1 MMPFWSFPAILTD
14 IFYELVVNKRMRVS
28 TPNNEST
35 SVEEKYRQALDYHSQ
50 GRVGKIEVTPT
61 KPCLTARDLSLA
73 YSPGVAAPCLEIAK
87 NPDDVYKYTAKGN
100 LVAVLSNG
108 TAVLGLGDIGPL
120 ASKPVME
127 GKGVLF
133 KRFADIDVFDIEIN
147 SRTVDEIVNVVKAL
161 EPTFGGVNLEDIKA
175 PECFEVERRLQ
186 EICDIPIFHDDQ
198 HGTAI
203 IGGAAFI
210 NACEITNRDI
220 AKTKVVVSGAGAAA
234 IATALFFL
242 ELGVTKEN
250 VIMCDSKGVIWK
262 GRTDGMN
269 KYKEVFANDTK
280 ARTLADAM
288 IGADA
293 FIGCSAKGLVSKDM
307 VKSMA
312 NDPIIFAM
320 ANPDPEI
327 TPEEVAE
334 VRSDAIMATG
344 RSDYPNQVNNVLGF
358 PFIFRGALDVRAR
371 KINEQMKKAA
381 AMALA
386 ALAKEEV
393 PDDVKRAY
401 GNENFSFGRN
411 YLIPK
416 PFDKRVLTRVAPA
429 VAKAAMDS
437 GVARVQ
443 IEDMNAYAK
452 SLQERLGQTGSIMR
466 NIRSRL
472 PGADKPRIVFPEGTN
487 ARILKAVSILNDEGL
502 IQPILLG
509 NKKVIHKK
517 MDALGVSNL
526 KDVEIRHT
534 EDSENYNAYVNEYF
548 HLRQRKGVS
557 LSFARDTMKRG
568 NYYGSMM
575 VRMGHADGMITGA
588 TQNYPECIKPIMKVV
603 GTNVAGKPKV
613 AGIMMLVLKS
623 RVVFLADCTVQQNPN
638 ANDLADIAISAA
650 QLYRRVMQAEPRVAF
665 LSYSNFGSNRDPQA
679 TKMAEA
685 VKIAKSKDATLI
697 ADGEM
702 QADVATSTEIMK
714 NLFDFCT
721 LDKAAD
727 VLIFPD
733 LNSANISYK
742 LLAQLGGATPIGPI
756 LLPLKHAVNIVQ
768 RTSSVDEIVNMSH
781 LTALISQE
789 IKAFRLAKQ

>member
-1 MMPFWSFPAILTD
+1 
-14 IFYELVVNKRMRVS
+14 MRVS
-28 TPNNEST
+28 TPNNETT
-35 SVEEKYRQALDYHSQ
+35 SAEEKYRQALDYHAN
-50 GRVGKIEVTPT
+50 GRVGKIEITPT

-120 ASKPVME
+120 AGKPVME

-147 SRTVDEIVNVVKAL
+147 SKTVEEIVSVVRAL
-161 EPTFGGVNLEDIKA
+161 EPTFGGINLEDIKA
-175 PECFEVERRLQ
+175 PECFEVERQLQ
-186 EICDIPIFHDDQ
+186 DMDIPVFHDDQ

-210 NACEITNRDI
+210 NACEVTGRDV

-234 IATALFFL
+234 IATAKFFL
-242 ELGVTKEN
+242 ELGVKKSN
-250 VIMCDSKGVIWK
+250 VIMCDSKGVIWE
-262 GRTDGMN
+262 GRTEGMN
-269 KYKEVFANDTK
+269 EYKAFFANNTK
-280 ARTLADAM
+280 CRTLGDAM
-288 IGADA
+288 KDADC
-293 FIGCSAKGLVSKDM
+293 FVGCSAKGLVSKDM

-312 NDPIIFAM
+312 KDPIIFAM

-371 KINEQMKKAA
+371 KINEHMKKAA
-381 AMALA
+381 AMAIA

-401 GNENFSFGRN
+401 GNEDFKFGRT

-429 VAKAAMDS
+429 VAKAAMES
-437 GVARVQ
+437 GVARIQ

-487 ARILKAVSILNDEGL
+487 ARILKAVSILKEEGL
-502 IQPILLG
+502 IHPILLG
-509 NKKVIHKK
+509 NKKIIHKK
-517 MDALGVSNL
+517 MDALGVSSL
-526 KDVEIRHT
+526 KDIEIMAT
-534 EDSENYNAYVNEYF
+534 EDSENYEGYVKEYF
-548 HLRQRKGVS
+548 QLRQRKGVS

-575 VRMGHADGMITGA
+575 VRMGQADGMITGA
-588 TQNYPECIKPIMKVV
+588 TQNYPECIKPIMKVI
-603 GTNVAGKPKV
+603 GTNVAGRPKV
-613 AGIMMLVLKS
+613 AGIMILVFKS
-623 RVVFLADCTVQQNPN
+623 RVVFLADCTVQQNPD
-638 ANDLADIAISAA
+638 ASDLADIAISAA
-650 QLYRRVMQAEPRVAF
+650 HLYRRVMQAEPRVAF

-685 VKIAKSKDATLI
+685 VKIAKSKDNTLI

-702 QADVATSTEIMK
+702 QADVASNTEIMR
-714 NLFDFCT
+714 NLFDFCS

-733 LNSANISYK
+733 LNAANISYK

-756 LLPLKHAVNIVQ
+756 LLPLKHAINIVQ
-768 RTSSVDEIVNMSH
+768 RTSTVDEIVNMSH

-789 IKAFRLAKQ
+789 IKAHKLAKL

>member
-1 MMPFWSFPAILTD
+1 VTQP
-14 IFYELVVNKRMRVS
+14 K
-28 TPNNEST
+28 NEANSA
-35 SVEEKYRQALDYHSQ
+35 EEKYRLALDYHANP
-50 GRVGKIEVTPT
+50 RPCKIEVIST

-87 NPDDVYKYTAKGN
+87 NPDDVYKYTGKGN

-108 TAVLGLGDIGPL
+108 SAVLGLGDIGAL
-120 ASKPVME
+120 AGKPVME

-133 KRFADIDVFDIEIN
+133 KRFADIDVFDIEIA
-147 SRTVDEIVNVVKAL
+147 SKTVDEVVNVVKAL

-175 PECFEVERRLQ
+175 PECFEIEKRLQ

-203 IGGAAFI
+203 IGGAAFL
-210 NACEITNRDI
+210 NACEITGRDI
-220 AKTKVVVSGAGAAA
+220 SKTTVVVSGAGAAA

-242 ELGVTKEN
+242 ELGVKKEN
-250 VIMCDSKGVIWK
+250 VIMCDSKGVIFK

-269 KYKEVFANDTK
+269 KYKDIFANETK

-288 IGADA
+288 NGADV

-312 NDPIIFAM
+312 KNPIIFAM

-327 TPEEVAE
+327 TPEEVAQ
-334 VRSDAIMATG
+334 VRDDAIMATG

-381 AMALA
+381 ALALA

-393 PDDVKRAY
+393 PEDVKRAY
-401 GNENFSFGRN
+401 GNENFSFGKN

-416 PFDKRVLTRVAPA
+416 PFDKRVLTRVSPA
-429 VAKAAMDS
+429 VAKAAIES
-437 GVARVQ
+437 GVARLK
-443 IEDMNAYAK
+443 IDDFNAYAK

-472 PGADKPRIVFPEGTN
+472 PGADKPKIVFPEGTN
-487 ARILKAVSILNDEGL
+487 ARILKAVSILQDEGL
-502 IQPILLG
+502 IQPVLLG
-509 NKKVIHKK
+509 SKKTIHKK
-517 MDALGVSNL
+517 MDQLGVSNL
-526 KDVEIRHT
+526 KEVEIISA
-534 EDSENYNAYVNEYF
+534 EDSDSYDQFVKDYYAQ
-548 HLRQRKGVS
+548 RQRKGIS
-557 LSFARDTMKRG
+557 LTSAKDALKRG
-568 NYYGSMM
+568 NYFGSMM
-575 VRMGHADGMITGA
+575 VKTGIADGMITGA
-588 TQNYPECIKPIMKVV
+588 TQNYPDCIRPIMKVI
-603 GTNVAGKPKV
+603 GTNNPNRPKV

-623 RVVFLADCTVQQNPN
+623 RVVFMADCTVQQNPD
-638 ANDLADIAISAA
+638 AHDIADIALSAA
-650 QLYRRVMQAEPRVAF
+650 QLYRNVIKEEPRVAF

-679 TKMAEA
+679 AKMGEA
-685 VKIAKSKDATLI
+685 VKIAKAKDPTLI

-702 QADVATSTEIMK
+702 QADVATNADIMK
-714 NLFDFCT
+714 NLFEFCS
-721 LDKAAD
+721 LDKPAD
-727 VLIFPD
+727 ILIFPD

-742 LLAQLGGATPIGPI
+742 LLAQLGNATPIGPI
-756 LLPLKHAVNIVQ
+756 LLPLKHAINIVQ
-768 RTSSVDEIVNMSH
+768 RTSTVDEIVNMSH

-789 IKAFRLAKQ
+789 IKAHRAQKH

>member
-1 MMPFWSFPAILTD
+1 M
-14 IFYELVVNKRMRVS
+14 
-28 TPNNEST
+28 
-35 SVEEKYRQALDYHSQ
+35 DYHSS
-50 GRVGKIEVTPT
+50 GRPGKVEITPT

-87 NPDDVYKYTAKGN
+87 NPEDVYKYTAKGN

-108 TAVLGLGDIGPL
+108 TAVLGLGDIGAL
-120 ASKPVME
+120 AGKPVME
-127 GKGVLF
+127 GKGILF
-133 KRFADIDVFDIEIN
+133 KRFADVDVFDIEIS
-147 SRTVDEIVNVVKAL
+147 SRTVDEVVNVVKAL

-175 PECFEVERRLQ
+175 PECFEIEKRLQ

-210 NACEITNRDI
+210 NACEITKRDI
-220 AKTKVVVSGAGAAA
+220 AKVKVVVSGAGAAA
-234 IATALFFL
+234 IATALFMI
-242 ELGVTKEN
+242 ELGCKKEN
-250 VIMCDSKGVIWK
+250 ILMADSKGVIYK

-269 KYKEVFANDTK
+269 KYKDMFANETK
-280 ARTLADAM
+280 CRTLADAM
-288 IGADA
+288 VGADA

-312 NDPIIFAM
+312 KDPIIFAM

-327 TPEEVAE
+327 TPEEVAQ
-334 VRSDAIMATG
+334 VRDDAIMATG

-358 PFIFRGALDVRAR
+358 PFIFRGALDVRAK
-371 KINEQMKKAA
+371 KINEEMKKAA
-381 AMALA
+381 AYALA

-401 GNENFSFGRN
+401 GNENFTFGRN

-416 PFDKRVLTRVAPA
+416 PFDKRVLTRVSPA

-437 GVARVQ
+437 GVARIR
-443 IEDMNAYAK
+443 IEDMSAYAK

-472 PGADKPRIVFPEGTN
+472 PNAGGADKPKIVFPEGSN
-487 ARILKAVSILNDEGL
+487 ARILKAVSILKDEGL
-502 IQPILLG
+502 IQPVLLG
-509 NKKVIHKK
+509 NKKIIHKK
-517 MDALGVSNL
+517 MDQLGVSNL
-526 KDVEIRHT
+526 KDVEVIAA
-534 EDSENYNAYVNEYF
+534 EDSPKYENYVQEF
-548 HLRQRKGVS
+548 FTHRQRKGVS
-557 LSFARDTMKRG
+557 YNYAKDTLKRG
-568 NYYGSMM
+568 NYFGSMM
-575 VRMGHADGMITGA
+575 VKMGDADGMITGA
-588 TQNYPECIKPIMKVV
+588 TQNYPECIRPIMKTI
-603 GTNVAGKPKV
+603 GTHTPGRSKV
-613 AGIMMLVLKS
+613 AGIMMLVFKS
-623 RVVFLADCTVQQNPN
+623 RVVFLADCTVQMNPD
-638 ANDLADIAISAA
+638 ANDLADIAVNAA
-650 QLYRRVMQAEPRVAF
+650 QMWRNVMKSEPRVAF
-665 LSYSNFGSNRDPQA
+665 LSYSNFGSNREGDA
-679 TKMAEA
+679 RKMADA
-685 VKIAKSKDATLI
+685 VKIAKQKDPTLI

-702 QADVATSTEIMK
+702 QADVATNADIMK

-742 LLAQLGGATPIGPI
+742 LLAQLGGATPIGPV
-756 LLPLKHAVNIVQ
+756 LLPLRYAINIVQ
-768 RTSSVDEIVNMSH
+768 RTSTIDEIVNMSH

-789 IKAFRLAKQ
+789 IKAYKQNKQLNS

>member
-1 MMPFWSFPAILTD
+1 M
-14 IFYELVVNKRMRVS
+14 
-28 TPNNEST
+28 
-35 SVEEKYRQALDYHSQ
+35 DYHSQ
-50 GRVGKIEVTPT
+50 GRAGKIEITST

-87 NPDDVYKYTAKGN
+87 NPEDVYKYTAKGN

-120 ASKPVME
+120 AGKPVME

-133 KRFADIDVFDIEIN
+133 KRFADIDVFDIEIS
-147 SRTVDEIVNVVKAL
+147 SRTVEEVVAVVKAL

-175 PECFEVERRLQ
+175 PECFEIEKRLQ

-210 NACEITNRDI
+210 NACEVTGRDL

-234 IATALFFL
+234 IATALFFIT
-242 ELGVTKEN
+242 LGVKKEN
-250 VIMCDSKGVIWK
+250 VLMADSKGVIWK

-269 KYKEVFANDTK
+269 KYKEMFANDTK
-280 ARTLADAM
+280 CRTLADAM
-288 IGADA
+288 KDADC

-312 NDPIIFAM
+312 KNPIIFAM

-327 TPEEVAE
+327 TPEEVAS
-334 VRSDAIMATG
+334 VRDDAIMATG

-371 KINEQMKKAA
+371 KINEEMKKAA
-381 AMALA
+381 AYALA
-386 ALAKEEV
+386 GLAKEEV

-401 GNENFSFGRN
+401 GNEEFTFGKN

-416 PFDKRVLTRVAPA
+416 PFDKRVLTRVSPA

-437 GVARVQ
+437 GVARIR

-472 PGADKPRIVFPEGTN
+472 PNASGSDKPRIVFPEGTN
-487 ARILKAVSILNDEGL
+487 ARILKAVSILKDEGL
-502 IQPILLG
+502 IQPVLLG
-509 NKKVIHKK
+509 NKKIIHKK

-526 KDVEIRHT
+526 KEVEVIAA
-534 EDSENYNAYVNEYF
+534 EDSVKYEKYVTEF
-548 HLRQRKGVS
+548 FTLRQRKGVS
-557 LSFARDTMKRG
+557 YNYAKDTMKRG
-568 NYYGSMM
+568 NYFGSMM
-575 VRMGHADGMITGA
+575 VRMGDADGMITGA
-588 TQNYPECIKPIMKVV
+588 TQNYPECIRPIMKTI
-603 GTNVAGKPKV
+603 GTHTPGKSKV
-613 AGIMMLVLKS
+613 AGIMMLVFKS
-623 RVVFLADCTVQQNPN
+623 RVVFLADCTVQMNPD
-638 ANDLADIAISAA
+638 ANDLADIAVNAA
-650 QLYRRVMQAEPRVAF
+650 QMYRNVMKAEPRVAF
-665 LSYSNFGSNRDPQA
+665 LSYSNFGSNREGTA
-679 TKMAEA
+679 SKMADA
-685 VKIAKSKDATLI
+685 VKIAKQKDPTLI

-702 QADVATSTEIMK
+702 QADVATNADIMK
-714 NLFDFCT
+714 NLFEFCT

-756 LLPLKHAVNIVQ
+756 LLPLRYAINIVQ
-768 RTSSVDEIVNMSH
+768 RTSTVDEIVNMSH

-789 IKAFRLAKQ
+789 IKAYRANKHS

>member
-1 MMPFWSFPAILTD
+1 M
-14 IFYELVVNKRMRVS
+14 S
-28 TPNNEST
+28 TPKNETT
-35 SVEEKYRQALDYHSQ
+35 SADEKYRLALDYHAH
-50 GRVGKIEVTPT
+50 GRAGKIEITPT

-87 NPDDVYKYTAKGN
+87 NPEDVYKYTAKGN

-120 ASKPVME
+120 AGKPVME

-147 SRTVDEIVNVVKAL
+147 NRTVEDIVRTVKSL
-161 EPTFGGVNLEDIKA
+161 EPTFGGINLEDIKA
-175 PECFEVERRLQ
+175 PECFEVEKQLQ
-186 EICDIPIFHDDQ
+186 EIMDIPVFHDDQ

-210 NACEITNRDI
+210 NACEITGRDI
-220 AKTKVVVSGAGAAA
+220 SKTSVVVSGAGAAA
-234 IATALFFL
+234 IATATFLL
-242 ELGVTKEN
+242 ELGVKKEN
-250 VIMCDSKGVIWK
+250 VIMCDSKGVIHK
-262 GRTDGMN
+262 GRVDGMN
-269 KYKEVFANDTK
+269 KYKEIFANDTK

-288 IGADA
+288 KGADS

-312 NDPIIFAM
+312 KNPIIFAM

-334 VRSDAIMATG
+334 VRDDAIMATG

-358 PFIFRGALDVRAR
+358 PYIFRGALDVRAR
-371 KINEQMKKAA
+371 KINEEMKKAA
-381 AMALA
+381 ALALA

-401 GNENFSFGRN
+401 GNEEFTFGRN

-437 GVARVQ
+437 GVARIQ
-443 IEDMNAYAK
+443 IEDLNAYAT

-472 PGADKPRIVFPEGTN
+472 PGADKPKIVFPEGTN
-487 ARILKAVSILNDEGL
+487 ARILKAVSILRDEGL

-509 NKKVIHKK
+509 NKKTIHRK
-517 MDALGVSNL
+517 MDELGVSNL
-526 KDVEIRHT
+526 KDLEIIYPEESTHYESFVKEFFT
-534 EDSENYNAYVNEYF
+534 Q
-548 HLRQRKGVS
+548 RQRKGVS
-557 LSFARDTMKRG
+557 YSFAKDTLKRG
-568 NYYGSMM
+568 NYFGSMM
-575 VRMGHADGMITGA
+575 VKLGQADGMITGA
-588 TQNYPECIKPIMKVV
+588 TQNYPECIRPIMKVI
-603 GTNVAGKPKV
+603 GAQSPNRAKV
-613 AGIMMLVLKS
+613 AGIMMLVFKS
-623 RVVFLADCTVQQNPN
+623 RVIFLADCTVQMNPD

-650 QLYRRVMQAEPRVAF
+650 QLYRNVMKQEPRVAF

-679 TKMAEA
+679 VKMAEA
-685 VKIAKSKDATLI
+685 VKIAKSKDANLI

-702 QADVATSTEIMK
+702 QADVATNADIMK
-714 NLFDFCT
+714 NLFDFCS

-733 LNSANISYK
+733 LGSANISYK

-756 LLPLKHAVNIVQ
+756 LLPLKYAINIVQ
-768 RTSSVDEIVNMSH
+768 RTSTVDEIVNMSH

-789 IKAFRLAKQ
+789 IKAYRAQLPKN

>member
-1 MMPFWSFPAILTD
+1 
-14 IFYELVVNKRMRVS
+14 VS
-28 TPNNEST
+28 TPNNENS
-35 SVEEKYRQALDYHSQ
+35 SAEERYKLALDYHSH
-50 GRVGKIEVTPT
+50 GRAGKIEITPT
-61 KPCLTARDLSLA
+61 KACLTARDLSLA

-108 TAVLGLGDIGPL
+108 TAVLGLGDIGAL
-120 ASKPVME
+120 AGKPVME

-133 KRFADIDVFDIEIN
+133 KRFADIDVFDIEI
-147 SRTVDEIVNVVKAL
+147 SSKTVDEVVATVKAL

-175 PECFEVERRLQ
+175 PECFEIEKRLQ

-203 IGGAAFI
+203 IGGAAFL
-210 NACEITNRDI
+210 NACEITGRDVS
-220 AKTKVVVSGAGAAA
+220 KTTVVVSGAGAAA

-242 ELGVTKEN
+242 ELGVKKEN
-250 VIMCDSKGVIWK
+250 VIMCDSKGVIYK

-269 KYKEVFANDTK
+269 KYKDFFANDTK
-280 ARTLADAM
+280 ARTLGDALK
-288 IGADA
+288 GADC

-312 NDPIIFAM
+312 ANPIIFAM

-401 GNENFSFGRN
+401 GNENFSFGKN

-437 GVARVQ
+437 GVARLK
-443 IEDMNAYAK
+443 IEDFNAYAK

-472 PGADKPRIVFPEGTN
+472 PGSEKPRIVFPEGTN
-487 ARILKAVSILNDEGL
+487 ARILKAVSILKDEGL
-502 IQPILLG
+502 IEPILLG
-509 NKKVIHKK
+509 SKKIIHKK
-517 MDALGVSNL
+517 MDQVGVSNL
-526 KDVEIRHT
+526 KEIEILHT
-534 EDSENYNAYVNEYF
+534 EESEHYENFVKEFYA
-548 HLRQRKGVS
+548 LRQRKGVS
-557 LSFARDTMKRG
+557 LSFAKDTIKRG
-568 NYYGSMM
+568 NYFGSMM
-575 VRMGHADGMITGA
+575 VKMGLADGMITGA
-588 TQNYPECIKPIMKVV
+588 TQNYPECIKPIMKVI
-603 GTNVAGKPKV
+603 GTNVPGRPKV
-613 AGIMMLVLKS
+613 AGIMILVFKQ
-623 RVVFLADCTVQQNPN
+623 RVVFLADCTVQKNPD
-638 ANDLADIAISAA
+638 ASDLADIAISAA

-679 TKMAEA
+679 TKMGEA
-685 VKIAKSKDATLI
+685 VKIAKSKDANLI

-702 QADVATSTEIMK
+702 QADVATNTDIMK
-714 NLFDFCT
+714 NLFEFCS

-727 VLIFPD
+727 ILVFPD

-756 LLPLKHAVNIVQ
+756 LLPLRYAINIVQ
-768 RTSSVDEIVNMSH
+768 RTSTVDEIVNMSH
-781 LTALISQE
+781 LTALIAQE
-789 IKAFRLAKQ
+789 IKAHRAAVKH

>member
-1 MMPFWSFPAILTD
+1 VT
-14 IFYELVVNKRMRVS
+14 
-28 TPNNEST
+28 TPKNETT
-35 SVEEKYRQALDYHSQ
+35 SAEEKYRLALDYHAQ
-50 GRVGKIEVTPT
+50 GRAGKIEITPT
-61 KPCLTARDLSLA
+61 KPTMTARDLSLA

-108 TAVLGLGDIGPL
+108 TAVLGLGDIGAL
-120 ASKPVME
+120 AGKPVME

-147 SRTVDEIVNVVKAL
+147 NRSVEDIVKTVQSL
-161 EPTFGGVNLEDIKA
+161 EPTFGGINLEDIKA
-175 PECFEVERRLQ
+175 PECFEVERMLQ
-186 EICDIPIFHDDQ
+186 ETMDIPIFHDDQ

-203 IGGAAFI
+203 IGGAAFL
-210 NACEITNRDI
+210 NACEITNRDLG
-220 AKTKVVVSGAGAAA
+220 KVKVVVSGAGAAA
-234 IATALFFL
+234 IATANFLL
-242 ELGVTKEN
+242 ELGVKREN
-250 VIMCDSKGVIWK
+250 VLMADSKGVIYK

-269 KYKEVFANDTK
+269 KYKEAFANETK
-280 ARTLADAM
+280 CRTLADAM
-288 IGADA
+288 VNADA

-307 VKSMA
+307 VKAMA
-312 NDPIIFAM
+312 KDPIIFAM

-344 RSDYPNQVNNVLGF
+344 RSDYANQVNNVLCF
-358 PFIFRGALDVRAR
+358 PFLFRGALDVRAR

-386 ALAKEEV
+386 GLAKEEV

-437 GVARVQ
+437 GVARMP
-443 IEDMNAYAK
+443 IDDFNAYAK
-452 SLQERLGQTGSIMR
+452 ALQERLGQVGSIMR

-472 PGADKPRIVFPEGTN
+472 PGSEKPKIVFPEGTN
-487 ARILKAVSILNDEGL
+487 ARILKAVSILKDEGL

-509 NKKVIHKK
+509 NKKTIHKK
-517 MDALGVSNL
+517 MDELGVSNL
-526 KDVEIRHT
+526 KDLEIIYP
-534 EDSENYNAYVNEYF
+534 EENANYESYVKEF
-548 HLRQRKGVS
+548 FALRNRKGVS
-557 LSFARDTMKRG
+557 FSAAKDSLKRG
-568 NYYGSMM
+568 NYFGTMM
-575 VRMGHADGMITGA
+575 VKMGQADGMITGA
-588 TQNYPECIKPIMKVV
+588 TQNYPECIRPIMKTI
-603 GTNVAGKPKV
+603 GSNNPSRPKV
-613 AGIMMLVLKS
+613 AGIMMLVFKH
-623 RVVFLADCTVQQNPN
+623 RVVFLADCTVQQNPD
-638 ANDLADIAISAA
+638 ANDVADIAVSAA
-650 QLYRRVMQAEPRVAF
+650 QMYRNVMQQEPRVAF

-679 TKMAEA
+679 SKMAEA
-685 VKIAKSKDATLI
+685 VKIAKQKDANLI

-702 QADVATSTEIMK
+702 QADVAVNFDIMK

-742 LLAQLGGATPIGPI
+742 LLAQLGGATPIGPV
-756 LLPLKHAVNIVQ
+756 LLPLKHAINIVQ
-768 RTSSVDEIVNMSH
+768 RTSTVDEIVNMSH

-789 IKAFRLAKQ
+789 IKAYRAAHKKHQ

>member
-1 MMPFWSFPAILTD
+1 MP
-14 IFYELVVNKRMRVS
+14 VS

-35 SVEEKYRQALDYHSQ
+35 SAEEKYRQALEYHSQ
-50 GRVGKIEVTPT
+50 GRVGKIEVNPT

-100 LVAVLSNG
+100 RVAVLSNG

-120 ASKPVME
+120 AGKPVME

-133 KRFADIDVFDIEIN
+133 KRFADIDVFDIEI
-147 SRTVDEIVNVVKAL
+147 SSKTVAEIVAVVRAL
-161 EPTFGGVNLEDIKA
+161 EPTFGGINLEDIKA
-175 PECFEVERRLQ
+175 PECFEVERQLQ
-186 EICDIPIFHDDQ
+186 DMDIPVFHDDQ

-210 NACEITNRDI
+210 NACEVTGRDI
-220 AKTKVVVSGAGAAA
+220 SKTKVVVSGAGAAA
-234 IATALFFL
+234 IATAKFFL
-242 ELGVTKEN
+242 ELGVKKQN
-250 VIMCDSKGVIWK
+250 VIMCDSKGVIWE
-262 GRTDGMN
+262 GRTEGMN
-269 KYKEVFANDTK
+269 EYKAFFANNTK
-280 ARTLADAM
+280 CRTLGDAM
-288 IGADA
+288 KDADA

-312 NDPIIFAM
+312 KDPIIFAM

-371 KINEQMKKAA
+371 KINEPMKKAA

-386 ALAKEEV
+386 ALAKEDV

-401 GNENFSFGRN
+401 GNEDFKFGRN

-437 GVARVQ
+437 GVARLK

-472 PGADKPRIVFPEGTN
+472 PGAAKPKIVFPEGTN
-487 ARILKAVSILNDEGL
+487 ARILKAVSILKEEGL
-502 IQPILLG
+502 IHPILLG
-509 NKKVIHKK
+509 SKKIIHKK
-517 MDALGVSNL
+517 MDALGLSSL
-526 KDVEIRHT
+526 KDIDIMHT
-534 EDSENYNAYVNEYF
+534 EDSENYEPYVKEYF
-548 HLRQRKGVS
+548 QLRQRKGVS

-575 VRMGHADGMITGA
+575 VRMGEADGMITGA
-588 TQNYPECIKPIMKVV
+588 TQNYPECIKPIMKVI
-603 GTNVAGKPKV
+603 GTNVPGRPKV
-613 AGIMMLVLKS
+613 AGIMILVFKS
-623 RVVFLADCTVQQNPN
+623 RVVFLADCTVQQNPD

-650 QLYRRVMQAEPRVAF
+650 HLYRRVMQTEPRLAF
-665 LSYSNFGSNRDPQA
+665 LSYSNFGSNRDPQSI
-679 TKMAEA
+679 KMAEA
-685 VKIAKSKDATLI
+685 VKIAKSKDSTLI

-702 QADVATSTEIMK
+702 QADVATNTELMR
-714 NLFDFCT
+714 NLFDFCS

-756 LLPLKHAVNIVQ
+756 LLPLKHAINIVQ
-768 RTSSVDEIVNMSH
+768 RTSTVDEIVNMSH
-781 LTALISQE
+781 VTALVSQE
-789 IKAFRLAKQ
+789 IKAHKLAKT

>member
-1 MMPFWSFPAILTD
+1 
-14 IFYELVVNKRMRVS
+14 VS
-28 TPNNEST
+28 KNNEVT
-35 SVEEKYRQALDYHSQ
+35 SAEERYRLALDYHSH
-50 GRVGKIEVTPT
+50 GRSGKIEITPT

-87 NPDDVYKYTAKGN
+87 NPEDVYKYTAKGN

-108 TAVLGLGDIGPL
+108 SAVLGLGDIGAL
-120 ASKPVME
+120 AGKPVME

-147 SRTVDEIVNVVKAL
+147 AKTVDEVVRTVKAL

-175 PECFEVERRLQ
+175 PECFEIERQLQ

-203 IGGAAFI
+203 IGGAAFL
-210 NACEITNRDI
+210 NACEITGRDL

-242 ELGVTKEN
+242 ELGVKKEN
-250 VIMCDSKGVIWK
+250 VIMADSKGVIFK

-269 KYKEVFANDTK
+269 KYKDFFANDTK
-280 ARTLADAM
+280 ARTLADALKD
-288 IGADA
+288 ADC
-293 FIGCSAKGLVSKDM
+293 FIGCSAKGLVSKEM

-312 NDPIIFAM
+312 KNPIIFAM

-334 VRSDAIMATG
+334 VRDDAIMATG

-358 PFIFRGALDVRAR
+358 PFIFRGALDVRAK

-401 GNENFSFGRN
+401 GNEDFSFGKN

-416 PFDKRVLTRVAPA
+416 PFDKRVLTRVSPA

-437 GVARVQ
+437 GVAKLH
-443 IEDMNAYAK
+443 ISDLTAYAK

-466 NIRSRL
+466 NIRARL
-472 PGADKPRIVFPEGTN
+472 PNAEKPRIVFPEGSN
-487 ARILKAVSILNDEGL
+487 ERILKAVSILKEEGL
-502 IQPILLG
+502 IHPILLG
-509 NKKVIHKK
+509 NKKIIHKK
-517 MDALGVSNL
+517 MDAVGVSSL
-526 KDVEIRHT
+526 KDVEIIHT
-534 EDSENYNAYVNEYF
+534 EDSEAFDTYVHEYF
-548 HLRQRKGVS
+548 TQRQRKGVS
-557 LSFARDTMKRG
+557 QSFARDVIKRG
-568 NYYGSMM
+568 NYFGSMM
-575 VRMGHADGMITGA
+575 VKMGHADGMITGA
-588 TQNYPECIKPIMKVV
+588 TQNYPECIRPIMKVI
-603 GTNVAGKPKV
+603 GTNNPGRSKV
-613 AGIMMLVLKS
+613 AGIMMLVFKS
-623 RVVFLADCTVQQNPN
+623 RVVFLADCTVQQNPD
-638 ANDLADIAISAA
+638 ANDLSDIAISAA

-665 LSYSNFGSNRDPQA
+665 LSYSNFGSNRDPEA
-679 TKMAEA
+679 AKMAEA
-685 VKIAKSKDATLI
+685 VKIAKSKDVNLI

-702 QADVATSTEIMK
+702 QADVATNTDIMK

-756 LLPLKHAVNIVQ
+756 LLPLKYAINIVQ
-768 RTSSVDEIVNMSH
+768 RTSTVDEIVNMSH

-789 IKAFRLAKQ
+789 IKAHKQKLI

>member
-1 MMPFWSFPAILTD
+1 M
-14 IFYELVVNKRMRVS
+14 S
-28 TPNNEST
+28 TPNNES
-35 SVEEKYRQALDYHSQ
+35 SSAEEKYRQALDYHSQ
-50 GRVGKIEVTPT
+50 GRVGKIEITPT

-87 NPDDVYKYTAKGN
+87 NPEDVYKYTAKGN

-120 ASKPVME
+120 AGKPVME

-133 KRFADIDVFDIEIN
+133 KRFADIDVFDIEV
-147 SRTVDEIVNVVKAL
+147 SSKTVEEVVAVVKAL

-175 PECFEVERRLQ
+175 PECFEIEKRLQ

-203 IGGAAFI
+203 IGGAAFL
-210 NACEITNRDI
+210 NACEITGRDLG
-220 AKTKVVVSGAGAAA
+220 KTKVVVSGAGAAA

-242 ELGVTKEN
+242 ELGVKKEN
-250 VIMCDSKGVIWK
+250 VIMCDSKGVIFK

-269 KYKEVFANDTK
+269 KYKDHFANDTK
-280 ARTLADAM
+280 ARTLGDAM
-288 IGADA
+288 KDADC

-312 NDPIIFAM
+312 KNPIIFAM

-334 VRSDAIMATG
+334 VRDDAIMATG

-401 GNENFSFGRN
+401 GNEDFKFGRN

-416 PFDKRVLTRVAPA
+416 PFDKRVLTRVSPA

-437 GVARVQ
+437 GVARIK

-472 PGADKPRIVFPEGTN
+472 PGTEKPKIVFPEGTN
-487 ARILKAVSILNDEGL
+487 ARILKAVSILKEEGL
-502 IQPILLG
+502 IEPVLLG
-509 NKKVIHKK
+509 SKKIIHKK

-526 KDVEIRHT
+526 KEIEIIHH
-534 EDSENYNAYVNEYF
+534 EDSDHYDSYVKEYF
-548 HLRQRKGVS
+548 QLRQRKGVS
-557 LSFARDTMKRG
+557 LSFAKDTLKRG

-588 TQNYPECIKPIMKVV
+588 TQNYPECIRPIMKVI
-603 GTNVAGKPKV
+603 GTNTPGRPKV
-613 AGIMMLVLKS
+613 AGIMMLVFKQ
-623 RVVFLADCTVQQNPN
+623 RVVFLADCTVQQNPD
-638 ANDLADIAISAA
+638 AADLADIAISAA
-650 QLYRRVMQAEPRVAF
+650 HLYRRVMQAEPRVAF

-679 TKMAEA
+679 SKMAEA
-685 VKIAKSKDATLI
+685 AKLAKAKDATLI

-702 QADVATSTEIMK
+702 QADVATNSEIMK

-727 VLIFPD
+727 VLVFPD

-756 LLPLKHAVNIVQ
+756 LLPMKHAINIVQ
-768 RTSSVDEIVNMSH
+768 RTSTVDEIVNMSH
-781 LTALISQE
+781 LTALIAQE
-789 IKAFRLAKQ
+789 IKVHRLAKH

>member
-1 MMPFWSFPAILTD
+1 M
-14 IFYELVVNKRMRVS
+14 S
-28 TPNNEST
+28 TPNEAASA
-35 SVEEKYRQALDYHSQ
+35 EEKYKLALDYHSH
-50 GRVGKIEVTPT
+50 GRAGKIEITAT

-87 NPDDVYKYTAKGN
+87 NPEDVYKYTAKGN

-108 TAVLGLGDIGPL
+108 TAVLGLGDIGAL
-120 ASKPVME
+120 AGKPVME

-133 KRFADIDVFDIEIN
+133 KRFADIDVFDIEVN
-147 SRTVDEIVNVVKAL
+147 SKTVEEVVRTVKAL

-175 PECFEVERRLQ
+175 PECFEIEKQLQ
-186 EICDIPIFHDDQ
+186 EIMDIPVFHDDQ

-203 IGGAAFI
+203 IGGAAFL
-210 NACEITNRDI
+210 NAVEITGRDI

-234 IATALFFL
+234 IATALFFI
-242 ELGVTKEN
+242 ELGVKREN
-250 VIMCDSKGVIWK
+250 ILMADSKGVIYK
-262 GRTDGMN
+262 GRTEGMN
-269 KYKEVFANDTK
+269 KYKDFFANETK

-288 IGADA
+288 KDADC

-312 NDPIIFAM
+312 KDPIIFAM

-327 TPEEVAE
+327 LPEEVAE

-381 AMALA
+381 AYALA
-386 ALAKEEV
+386 SLAKEEV

-416 PFDKRVLTRVAPA
+416 PFDKRVLTRVSPA

-437 GVARVQ
+437 GVARLH
-443 IEDMNAYAK
+443 IKDLNAYAK
-452 SLQERLGQTGSIMR
+452 SLQERLGQTGSLMR

-472 PGADKPRIVFPEGTN
+472 PGSDKPKIVFPEGTN

-502 IQPILLG
+502 IQPVLLG
-509 NKKVIHKK
+509 NKKIIHKK
-517 MDALGVSNL
+517 MDALGITNL
-526 KDVEIRHT
+526 KDISIIHT
-534 EDSENYNAYVNEYF
+534 EDSESYDHYVKEYF
-548 HLRQRKGVS
+548 VQRQRKGVS
-557 LSFARDTMKRG
+557 YSFARDIIKRG

-575 VRMGHADGMITGA
+575 VKMGHADGMITGA
-588 TQNYPECIKPIMKVV
+588 TQNYPECIRPIMKVI
-603 GTNVAGKPKV
+603 GTHNVNRAKV
-613 AGIMMLVLKS
+613 AGIMMLVFKQ
-623 RVVFLADCTVQQNPN
+623 RVIFLADCTVQQNPD

-650 QLYRRVMQAEPRVAF
+650 QLYRNVMKEEPRVAF

-679 TKMAEA
+679 AKMAEA
-685 VKIAKSKDATLI
+685 VKLAKLKDTNLI

-702 QADVATSTEIMK
+702 QADVATNVDIMK

-733 LNSANISYK
+733 LGSANISYK

-756 LLPLKHAVNIVQ
+756 LLPLKYAINIVQ
-768 RTSSVDEIVNMSH
+768 RTSTVDEIVNMSH

-789 IKAFRLAKQ
+789 IKGHKQAIKNT

>member
-1 MMPFWSFPAILTD
+1 M
-14 IFYELVVNKRMRVS
+14 S
-28 TPNNEST
+28 TPSNESA
-35 SVEEKYRQALDYHSQ
+35 SAEEKYRLALDYHSH
-50 GRVGKIEVTPT
+50 GRSGKIEVTPT

-87 NPDDVYKYTAKGN
+87 NPEDVYKYTAKGN

-120 ASKPVME
+120 AGKPVME

-147 SRTVDEIVNVVKAL
+147 SRTVEEIVATVKAL

-175 PECFEVERRLQ
+175 PECFEVERQLQ

-210 NACEITNRDI
+210 NACEITGRDV

-234 IATALFFL
+234 IATALFFI
-242 ELGVTKEN
+242 ELGVKREN
-250 VIMCDSKGVIWK
+250 ILMADSKGVIWK
-262 GRTDGMN
+262 GRTEGMN
-269 KYKEVFANDTK
+269 KYKDFFAVETK
-280 ARTLADAM
+280 CRTLADAM
-288 IGADA
+288 VNADC

-312 NDPIIFAM
+312 KNPIIFAM

-381 AMALA
+381 AYALA
-386 ALAKEEV
+386 SLAKEEV

-401 GNENFSFGRN
+401 GNENFSFGPN

-416 PFDKRVLTRVAPA
+416 PFDKRVLTRVSPA
-429 VAKAAMDS
+429 VAKAAIDS
-437 GVARVQ
+437 GVARLK
-443 IEDMNAYAK
+443 IDDFNAYAK

-472 PGADKPRIVFPEGTN
+472 PGADKPKIVFPEGTN
-487 ARILKAVSILNDEGL
+487 ARILKAVSILKDEGL
-502 IQPILLG
+502 IQPVLLG
-509 NKKVIHKK
+509 KKSIIHKK
-517 MDALGVSNL
+517 MDSLGITNL
-526 KDVEIRHT
+526 KDIEIKTT
-534 EDSENYNAYVNEYF
+534 EDSESYETYVKEYF
-548 HLRQRKGVS
+548 TLRQRKGVS
-557 LSFARDTMKRG
+557 FNYARDVMKRG

-575 VRMGHADGMITGA
+575 VKLGHADGMITGA
-588 TQNYPECIKPIMKVV
+588 TQNYPECIRPIMKVI
-603 GTNVAGKPKV
+603 GTHSPNKPKV
-613 AGIMMLVLKS
+613 AGIMMLVFKS
-623 RVVFLADCTVQQNPN
+623 RVVFLADCTVQQNPD

-650 QLYRRVMQAEPRVAF
+650 QLYRRVMQSEPRVAF
-665 LSYSNFGSNRDPQA
+665 LSYSNFGSNRDPSA
-679 TKMAEA
+679 SKMADA
-685 VKIAKSKDATLI
+685 VKIAKAKDKDLI

-702 QADVATSTEIMK
+702 QADVATNTDIMK

-721 LDKAAD
+721 LDRAAD

-756 LLPLKHAVNIVQ
+756 LLPLKHAINIVQ
-768 RTSSVDEIVNMSH
+768 RTSTVDEIVNMSH

-789 IKAFRLAKQ
+789 IKAYHKQKQ

>member
-1 MMPFWSFPAILTD
+1 M
-14 IFYELVVNKRMRVS
+14 S
-28 TPNNEST
+28 TPNNETT
-35 SVEEKYRQALDYHSQ
+35 SAEEKYRQALDYHSQ
-50 GRVGKIEVTPT
+50 GRAGKIEITAT
-61 KPCLTARDLSLA
+61 KACLTARDLSLA

-108 TAVLGLGDIGPL
+108 TAVLGLGNIGAL
-120 ASKPVME
+120 AGKPVME

-147 SRTVDEIVNVVKAL
+147 SLTVEDVVRTVKAL
-161 EPTFGGVNLEDIKA
+161 EPTFGGINLEDIKA
-175 PECFEVERRLQ
+175 PECFEIEKQLQ
-186 EICDIPIFHDDQ
+186 EIMDIPVFHDDQ

-203 IGGAAFI
+203 IGGAAFL
-210 NACEITNRDI
+210 NAIEITGREI
-220 AKTKVVVSGAGAAA
+220 KKVKVVVSGAGAAA

-242 ELGVTKEN
+242 ELGVKKEN
-250 VIMCDSKGVIWK
+250 VLMADSKGVIYK
-262 GRTDGMN
+262 GRTEGMN
-269 KYKEVFANDTK
+269 KYKDIFANDTK

-288 IGADA
+288 KDADA

-312 NDPIIFAM
+312 KNPIIFAM

-334 VRSDAIMATG
+334 VRDDAIMATG

-381 AMALA
+381 AYALA
-386 ALAKEEV
+386 SLAKEEV

-401 GNENFSFGRN
+401 GNENFSFGKN

-416 PFDKRVLTRVAPA
+416 PFDKRVLTRVSPA
-429 VAKAAMDS
+429 VAKAAMES

-443 IEDMNAYAK
+443 IEDLNAYAT

-472 PGADKPRIVFPEGTN
+472 PGSEKPRVVFPEGSN
-487 ARILKAVSILNDEGL
+487 ARILKAVGILKDEGL
-502 IQPILLG
+502 IHPVLLG
-509 NKKVIHKK
+509 NKKTIHKR
-517 MDALGVSNL
+517 MDILGLPHL
-526 KDVEIRHT
+526 KDVEVLHT
-534 EDSENYNAYVNEYF
+534 EDSDKYESYVKEYF
-548 HLRQRKGVS
+548 IHRQRKGVS
-557 LSFARDTMKRG
+557 LSFARDTMKRA
-568 NYYGSMM
+568 NYFGSMM
-575 VRMGHADGMITGA
+575 VKMGHADGMITGA
-588 TQNYPECIKPIMKVV
+588 TQNYPECIRPIMKVI
-603 GTNVAGKPKV
+603 GTHIPGKAKV
-613 AGIMMLVLKS
+613 AGIMMLVFKHK
-623 RVVFLADCTVQQNPN
+623 VVFLADCTVQQDPN
-638 ANDLADIAISAA
+638 AHDLADIAISAA
-650 QLYRRVMQAEPRVAF
+650 QMYRRVMQAEPRVAF

-679 TKMAEA
+679 SKMAEA
-685 VKIAKSKDATLI
+685 VKIAKQKDANLI

-702 QADVATSTEIMK
+702 QADVATNTDIMR
-714 NLFDFCT
+714 NLFDFCS

-742 LLAQLGGATPIGPI
+742 LLAQLGGATPIGPV
-756 LLPLKHAVNIVQ
+756 LLPLKYAINIVQ
-768 RTSSVDEIVNMSH
+768 RTSTVDEIVNMSH

-789 IKAFRLAKQ
+789 IKAHRNAKLN

>member
-1 MMPFWSFPAILTD
+1 VT
-14 IFYELVVNKRMRVS
+14 
-28 TPNNEST
+28 TPKTEST
-35 SVEEKYRQALDYHSQ
+35 SAEEKYRLALDYHSQ
-50 GRVGKIEVTPT
+50 GRPGKVEITST

-87 NPDDVYKYTAKGN
+87 NPDDVFKYTAKGN

-133 KRFADIDVFDIEIN
+133 KRFADIDVFDIEIS
-147 SRTVDEIVNVVKAL
+147 SRTVDEIVAVVKAL

-175 PECFEVERRLQ
+175 PECFEIEKRLQ

-210 NACEITNRDI
+210 NACEITGR
-220 AKTKVVVSGAGAAA
+220 KLSETKVVVSGAGAAA

-242 ELGVTKEN
+242 ELGVKKEN
-250 VIMCDSKGVIWK
+250 VLMADSKGVIWK
-262 GRTDGMN
+262 GRTEGMN
-269 KYKEVFANDTK
+269 KYKDVFANDTK
-280 ARTLADAM
+280 CRTLADAM
-288 IGADA
+288 VNADC

-312 NDPIIFAM
+312 KNPIIFAM

-334 VRSDAIMATG
+334 VRDDAIMATG

-386 ALAKEEV
+386 ALAKEDV

-401 GNENFSFGRN
+401 GNEDFKFGRN

-416 PFDKRVLTRVAPA
+416 PFDKRVLTRVSPA
-429 VAKAAMDS
+429 VAKAAMES
-437 GVARVQ
+437 GVARIQ
-443 IEDMNAYAK
+443 IEDLNAYAK
-452 SLQERLGQTGSIMR
+452 SLQERLGQTGNIMR

-472 PGADKPRIVFPEGTN
+472 PGSDKPRIVFAEGTN
-487 ARILKAVSILNDEGL
+487 ARILKAVSILRDEGL
-502 IQPILLG
+502 IHPILLG
-509 NKKVIHKK
+509 SKKIIQRK
-517 MDALGVSNL
+517 MDELSLSSL
-526 KDVEIRHT
+526 KDLEIIT
-534 EDSENYNAYVNEYF
+534 PDDSELYETFTQNYF
-548 HLRQRKGVS
+548 TQRQRKGVS
-557 LSFARDTMKRG
+557 YSFAKDIIKRG
-568 NYYGSMM
+568 NYFASMM
-575 VRMGHADGMITGA
+575 VKTGHADGMITGA
-588 TQNYPECIKPIMKVV
+588 TQNYPECIRPIMKVI
-603 GTNVAGKPKV
+603 GTHATGKAKV
-613 AGIMMLVLKS
+613 AGIMMMVFKS
-623 RVVFLADCTVQQNPN
+623 RVIFLADCTVQINPD

-650 QLYRRVMQAEPRVAF
+650 QMYRNVMKQEPRVAF
-665 LSYSNFGSNRDPQA
+665 LSYSNFGSNRDPGA
-679 TKMAEA
+679 TKMADA
-685 VKIAKSKDATLI
+685 LKIAKEKDKNLI

-702 QADVATSTEIMK
+702 QADVATNAEIMK
-714 NLFDFCT
+714 TLFEFTT

-756 LLPLKHAVNIVQ
+756 LLPMKHAINIVQ
-768 RTSSVDEIVNMSH
+768 RTSTVDEIVNMSH
-781 LTALISQE
+781 ITALISQE
-789 IKAFRLAKQ
+789 IKAYRQQKH

>member
-1 MMPFWSFPAILTD
+1 M
-14 IFYELVVNKRMRVS
+14 S
-28 TPNNEST
+28 TQNNETASA
-35 SVEEKYRQALDYHSQ
+35 EERYRQALDYHAH
-50 GRVGKIEVTPT
+50 GRTGKIEVTPT

-120 ASKPVME
+120 AGKPVME

-147 SRTVDEIVNVVKAL
+147 SKTVDEVVSVVKAL

-175 PECFEVERRLQ
+175 PECFEIEKRLQ
-186 EICDIPIFHDDQ
+186 EICDIPVFHDDQ

-203 IGGAAFI
+203 IGGAAFL
-210 NACEITNRDI
+210 NACEITGRDI
-220 AKTKVVVSGAGAAA
+220 TKTKVVVSGAGAAA

-242 ELGVTKEN
+242 ELGVKKEN
-250 VIMCDSKGVIWK
+250 VLMCDSKGVIYK
-262 GRTDGMN
+262 GRSDGMN
-269 KYKEVFANDTK
+269 KYKDHFANDTK

-288 IGADA
+288 RDADA

-312 NDPIIFAM
+312 KNPIIFAM

-334 VRSDAIMATG
+334 VRDDAIMATG

-386 ALAKEEV
+386 SLAKEEV

-429 VAKAAMDS
+429 VAQAAMDS
-437 GVARVQ
+437 GVARVK

-472 PGADKPRIVFPEGTN
+472 PGSEKPRIVFPEGTN
-487 ARILKAVSILNDEGL
+487 ARILKAVAILKDEGL

-509 NKKVIHKK
+509 NKKIIHKK
-517 MDALGVSNL
+517 MDAIGVSNL
-526 KDVEIRHT
+526 KDVEIFHT
-534 EDSENYNAYVNEYF
+534 EDSENYEKYVNEYF
-548 HLRQRKGVS
+548 VQRQRKGVS
-557 LSFARDTMKRG
+557 LSFAKDTMKRG

-575 VRMGHADGMITGA
+575 VKMGHADGMITGA
-588 TQNYPECIKPIMKVV
+588 TQNYPECIRPIMKVI
-603 GTNVAGKPKV
+603 GTNTPGRAKV
-613 AGIMMLVLKS
+613 AGIMMLVFKT
-623 RVVFLADCTVQQNPN
+623 RVVFLADCTVQQNPD
-638 ANDLADIAISAA
+638 AHDLADIAISAA
-650 QLYRRVMQAEPRVAF
+650 QMYRRVMQAEPRVAF

-685 VKIAKSKDATLI
+685 VKIAKAKDANLI

-702 QADVATSTEIMK
+702 QADVATNTEIMK
-714 NLFDFCT
+714 TLFDFCT

-733 LNSANISYK
+733 LASANISYK

-756 LLPLKHAVNIVQ
+756 LLPLKHAINIVQ
-768 RTSSVDEIVNMSH
+768 RTSTVDEIVNMSH
-781 LTALISQE
+781 LTALVAQD
-789 IKAFRLAKQ
+789 IKAYRQQKNH

>member
-1 MMPFWSFPAILTD
+1 MKD
-14 IFYELVVNKRMRVS
+14 
-28 TPNNEST
+28 
-35 SVEEKYRQALDYHSQ
+35 
-50 GRVGKIEVTPT
+50 
-61 KPCLTARDLSLA
+61 
-73 YSPGVAAPCLEIAK
+73 
-87 NPDDVYKYTAKGN
+87 
-100 LVAVLSNG
+100 
-108 TAVLGLGDIGPL
+108 
-120 ASKPVME
+120 
-127 GKGVLF
+127 
-133 KRFADIDVFDIEIN
+133 AD
-147 SRTVDEIVNVVKAL
+147 
-161 EPTFGGVNLEDIKA
+161 
-175 PECFEVERRLQ
+175 C
-186 EICDIPIFHDDQ
+186 
-198 HGTAI
+198 
-203 IGGAAFI
+203 
-210 NACEITNRDI
+210 
-220 AKTKVVVSGAGAAA
+220 
-234 IATALFFL
+234 
-242 ELGVTKEN
+242 
-250 VIMCDSKGVIWK
+250 
-262 GRTDGMN
+262 
-269 KYKEVFANDTK
+269 
-280 ARTLADAM
+280 
-288 IGADA
+288 

-312 NDPIIFAM
+312 KDPIIFAM

-334 VRSDAIMATG
+334 VRNDAIMATG

-386 ALAKEEV
+386 SLAKEEV

-416 PFDKRVLTRVAPA
+416 PFDKRVLTRVSPA

-437 GVARVQ
+437 GVARVR

-472 PGADKPRIVFPEGTN
+472 PGSEKPRIVFPEGTN
-487 ARILKAVSILNDEGL
+487 ARILKAVAILKEEGL
-502 IQPILLG
+502 IQPVLLG
-509 NKKVIHKK
+509 SKKLIHNK
-517 MDALGVSNL
+517 MDSLGVTNL
-526 KDVEIRHT
+526 KEVEIVHT
-534 EDSENYNAYVNEYF
+534 EDSENYESYVREYF

-557 LSFARDTMKRG
+557 LSAARDTVKRG
-568 NYYGSMM
+568 NYFGSMM
-575 VRMGHADGMITGA
+575 VRMGQADGMITGA
-588 TQNYPECIKPIMKVV
+588 TQNYPECIKPIMKVI
-603 GTNVAGKPKV
+603 GTNLPGRPKV
-613 AGIMMLVLKS
+613 AGIMILVFKQ
-623 RVVFLADCTVQQNPN
+623 RVVFLADCTVQQNPD

-650 QLYRRVMQAEPRVAF
+650 QLYRRVMQSEPRLAF

-685 VKIAKSKDATLI
+685 VKIAKTKDATLI

-702 QADVATSTEIMK
+702 QADVATNADILR
-714 NLFDFCT
+714 NLFDFST

-756 LLPLKHAVNIVQ
+756 LLPLKHAINIVQ
-768 RTSSVDEIVNMSH
+768 RTSTVDEIVNMSH
-781 LTALISQE
+781 LTALIAQE
-789 IKAFRLAKQ
+789 IKAHKVSKH

>member
-1 MMPFWSFPAILTD
+1 
-14 IFYELVVNKRMRVS
+14 VS
-28 TPNNEST
+28 TPNNES
-35 SVEEKYRQALDYHSQ
+35 SSAEEKYRQALDYHSQ
-50 GRVGKIEVTPT
+50 GRVGKIEITPT
-61 KPCLTARDLSLA
+61 KPCLTARDLRLA
-73 YSPGVAAPCLEIAK
+73 YSQGVAAPCLEIAK
-87 NPDDVYKYTAKGN
+87 NPEDVYKYTAKGN

-120 ASKPVME
+120 AGKPVME

-133 KRFADIDVFDIEIN
+133 KRFADIDVFDIEV
-147 SRTVDEIVNVVKAL
+147 SSKTVEEVVAVVKAL

-175 PECFEVERRLQ
+175 PECFEIEKRLQ

-198 HGTAI
+198 NGTAI
-203 IGGAAFI
+203 IGGAAFL
-210 NACEITNRDI
+210 NACEITGRDLG
-220 AKTKVVVSGAGAAA
+220 KTKVVVSGAGAAA

-242 ELGVTKEN
+242 ELGVKKEN
-250 VIMCDSKGVIWK
+250 VIMCDSKGVIFK

-269 KYKEVFANDTK
+269 KYKDHFANDTK
-280 ARTLADAM
+280 ARTLGDAM
-288 IGADA
+288 KDADC

-312 NDPIIFAM
+312 KNPIIFAM

-334 VRSDAIMATG
+334 VRDDAIMATG

-401 GNENFSFGRN
+401 GNEDFKFGRN

-416 PFDKRVLTRVAPA
+416 PFDKRVLTRVSPA

-437 GVARVQ
+437 GVAR
-443 IEDMNAYAK
+443 IKNEDMNAYAK

-472 PGADKPRIVFPEGTN
+472 PGTEKPKIVFPEGTN
-487 ARILKAVSILNDEGL
+487 ARILKAVSILKEEGL
-502 IQPILLG
+502 IEPVLLG
-509 NKKVIHKK
+509 SKKIIHKK

-526 KDVEIRHT
+526 KEIEIIHH
-534 EDSENYNAYVNEYF
+534 EDSDHYDSYVKEYF
-548 HLRQRKGVS
+548 QLRQRKGVS
-557 LSFARDTMKRG
+557 LSFAKDTLKRG

-588 TQNYPECIKPIMKVV
+588 TQNYPECIRPIMKVI
-603 GTNVAGKPKV
+603 GTNTPGRPKV
-613 AGIMMLVLKS
+613 AGIMMLVFKQ
-623 RVVFLADCTVQQNPN
+623 RVVFLADCTVQQNPD
-638 ANDLADIAISAA
+638 AADLADIAISAA
-650 QLYRRVMQAEPRVAF
+650 HLYRRVMQAEPRVAF

-679 TKMAEA
+679 SKMAEA
-685 VKIAKSKDATLI
+685 AKLAKAKDATLI

-702 QADVATSTEIMK
+702 QADVATNSEIMK

-727 VLIFPD
+727 VLVFPD

-756 LLPLKHAVNIVQ
+756 LLPMKHAINIVQ
-768 RTSSVDEIVNMSH
+768 RTSTVDEIVNMSH
-781 LTALISQE
+781 LTALIAQE
-789 IKAFRLAKQ
+789 IKAHRLAKH

>member
-1 MMPFWSFPAILTD
+1 LDNFKTYLLT
-14 IFYELVVNKRMRVS
+14 KGSRVS
-28 TPNNEST
+28 TPNNEVT
-35 SVEEKYRQALDYHSQ
+35 SAEEKYRQALDYHAH

-61 KPCLTARDLSLA
+61 KACLTARDLSLA

-120 ASKPVME
+120 AGKPVME

-147 SRTVDEIVNVVKAL
+147 SKTVDEVVNVVKAL

-175 PECFEVERRLQ
+175 PECFEIEKRLQ
-186 EICDIPIFHDDQ
+186 EICDIPVFHDDQ

-210 NACEITNRDI
+210 NACEITGRDV

-242 ELGVTKEN
+242 ELGVKKEN
-250 VIMCDSKGVIWK
+250 VLMCDSKGVIFK

-269 KYKEVFANDTK
+269 KYKDFFANETK

-288 IGADA
+288 KDADC
-293 FIGCSAKGLVSKDM
+293 FVGCSAKGLVSKDM

-312 NDPIIFAM
+312 KNPIIFAM

-334 VRSDAIMATG
+334 VRDDAIMATG

-386 ALAKEEV
+386 SLAKEEV

-401 GNENFSFGRN
+401 GNENFAFGKN

-437 GVARVQ
+437 GVARLK

-472 PGADKPRIVFPEGTN
+472 PGSDKPRIVFPEGTN
-487 ARILKAVSILNDEGL
+487 ARILKAVSILKEEGL

-509 NKKVIHKK
+509 NKKIIHKK
-517 MDALGVSNL
+517 MEALGVSNL
-526 KDVEIRHT
+526 KDIEIFHT
-534 EDSENYNAYVNEYF
+534 EDSENYETYVKEYF
-548 HLRQRKGVS
+548 QLRQRKGVS
-557 LSFARDTMKRG
+557 LSFAKDTLKRG

-588 TQNYPECIKPIMKVV
+588 TQNYPECIRPIMKVI
-603 GTNVAGKPKV
+603 GTNTPGRPKV
-613 AGIMMLVLKS
+613 AGIMILVFKQK
-623 RVVFLADCTVQQNPN
+623 VVFLADCTVQQNPDSS
-638 ANDLADIAISAA
+638 DLADIAISAA
-650 QLYRRVMQAEPRVAF
+650 QLYRRVMQSEPRVAF

-679 TKMAEA
+679 AKMAEA
-685 VKIAKSKDATLI
+685 VKIAKSKDSNLI

-702 QADVATSTEIMK
+702 QADVATNADIMK
-714 NLFDFCT
+714 NLFDFCS
-721 LDKAAD
+721 LDKPAD

-756 LLPLKHAVNIVQ
+756 LLPLKHAINIVQ
-768 RTSSVDEIVNMSH
+768 RTSTVDEIVNMSH
-781 LTALISQE
+781 LTALIAQE
-789 IKAFRLAKQ
+789 IKAHKLAKN

>member
-1 MMPFWSFPAILTD
+1 M
-14 IFYELVVNKRMRVS
+14 S
-28 TPNNEST
+28 TPKTEST
-35 SVEEKYRQALDYHSQ
+35 SAEEKYKLALDYHSQ
-50 GRVGKIEVTPT
+50 GRVGKIEITPT

-87 NPDDVYKYTAKGN
+87 NPEDVYKYTAKGN

-120 ASKPVME
+120 AGKPVME

-147 SRTVDEIVNVVKAL
+147 SRTVEEVVSVVKAL

-175 PECFEVERRLQ
+175 PECFEIERQLQ
-186 EICDIPIFHDDQ
+186 EICDIPVFHDDQ

-210 NACEITNRDI
+210 NACEITGRDL

-234 IATALFFL
+234 IATALFFI
-242 ELGVTKEN
+242 ELGVKREN
-250 VIMCDSKGVIWK
+250 ILMADSKGVIYK

-269 KYKEVFANDTK
+269 KYKDFFANETK

-288 IGADA
+288 NGADC
-293 FIGCSAKGLVSKDM
+293 FVGCSAKGLVSKDM

-312 NDPIIFAM
+312 KDPIIFAM

-334 VRSDAIMATG
+334 VRTDAIMATG

-381 AMALA
+381 AYALA
-386 ALAKEEV
+386 ALAKEDV

-401 GNENFSFGRN
+401 GNEDFSFGRN

-416 PFDKRVLTRVAPA
+416 PFDKRVLTRVSPA
-429 VAKAAMDS
+429 VAQAAMDS
-437 GVARVQ
+437 GVARVK
-443 IEDMNAYAK
+443 IDDMNAYAK

-472 PGADKPRIVFPEGTN
+472 PGAEKPKIVFPEGTN
-487 ARILKAVSILNDEGL
+487 ARILKAVSILRDEGL

-509 NKKVIHKK
+509 NKKTIHRK
-517 MDALGVSNL
+517 MDELSLSSL
-526 KDVEIRHT
+526 KDLEVVT
-534 EDSENYNAYVNEYF
+534 PEDSPNYESFVKDYF
-548 HLRQRKGVS
+548 TQRSRKGVS
-557 LSFARDTMKRG
+557 YSFAKDVIKRG
-568 NYYGSMM
+568 NYFGSMM
-575 VRMGHADGMITGA
+575 VKGGHADGMITGA
-588 TQNYPECIKPIMKVV
+588 TQNYPECIRPIMKVI
-603 GTNVAGKPKV
+603 GTHTPGRAKV
-613 AGIMMLVLKS
+613 AGIMMLVFKS
-623 RVVFLADCTVQQNPN
+623 RVVFLADCTVQTNPD
-638 ANDLADIAISAA
+638 ANDLADIALSAA
-650 QLYRRVMQAEPRVAF
+650 QLYRNVMKAEPRVAF
-665 LSYSNFGSNRDPQA
+665 LSYSNFGSSRDPGA
-679 TKMAEA
+679 SKMAEA
-685 VKIAKSKDATLI
+685 VKIAKSKDANLI

-702 QADVATSTEIMK
+702 QADVATNHEIMK
-714 NLFDFCT
+714 NLFEFST

-756 LLPLKHAVNIVQ
+756 LLPLKYAINIVQ
-768 RTSSVDEIVNMSH
+768 RTSTVDEIVNMSH

-789 IKAFRLAKQ
+789 IKAHRALKHS